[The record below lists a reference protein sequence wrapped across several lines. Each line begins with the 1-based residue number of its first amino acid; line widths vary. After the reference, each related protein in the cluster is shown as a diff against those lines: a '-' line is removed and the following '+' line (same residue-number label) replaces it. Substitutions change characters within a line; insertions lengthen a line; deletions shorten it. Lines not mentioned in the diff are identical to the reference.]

1 MVCGIPLS
9 AVGISVAL
17 IGICINLIFTI
28 PYVGAACCMKEE
40 VVKRKTRWANVGN
53 TLLVVGTV
61 CQLAS
66 LFLKK

>member
-1 MVCGIPLS
+1 MVVGISLS

-17 IGICINLIFTI
+17 VGICINLISTS
-28 PYVGAACCMKEE
+28 PYVGAAYCMKED

-53 TLLVVGTV
+53 AFLVVGTL
-61 CQLAS
+61 CQLVS